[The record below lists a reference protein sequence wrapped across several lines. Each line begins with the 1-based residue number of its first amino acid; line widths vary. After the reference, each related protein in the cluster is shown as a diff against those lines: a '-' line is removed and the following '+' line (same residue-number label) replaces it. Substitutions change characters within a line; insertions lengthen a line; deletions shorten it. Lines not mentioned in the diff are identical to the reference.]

1 MARIRIREMDIFGG
15 KTVYPYVLDHKP
27 GFLLTWVFY
36 RLFQR
41 VRIDENMKETLKQM
55 HRDGT
60 VVYAIK
66 YRGKLD
72 YLLYHY
78 NFRRR
83 RLPYPKIAF
92 DLNMSMLL
100 PFTHFVKIILSRL
113 SYNLKG
119 RRVPSPYRSGFYKQA
134 LQAGTPFLV
143 FLVDPKGFVRHFIHA
158 QKDHFQ
164 FLLET
169 QKELDRPIYIVP
181 QLVLFTK
188 TPEREQANLTGILF
202 GYKDNP
208 GMIRKIA
215 LFFRHNRKAII
226 DFGRPLDLKSYMAQ
240 QSPDRPIQEMASEI
254 RNMLIES
261 IDSQK
266 RIILGPIMKSRQQLK
281 ETVLMDDRVRRKV
294 ETTAKG
300 KRKALKQVRKKAG
313 EYFDEIAADFN
324 MTYIQIFRMALKW
337 FWKRHFEGIDVD
349 AAGVAK
355 VREWARKGPLI
366 YVPSHKS
373 HIDYLILNYVLNDF
387 NMHTPRIAAGKN
399 LAFWPMG
406 HIFRKCGAF
415 FIRRSFKNAKLY
427 LEVFNRYIKA
437 LLEEGHPIEF
447 FIEGGRSRNGKLV
460 SPKTG
465 FLSILLQ
472 AHAEGYCN
480 DLIFV
485 PASIAYDRIIE
496 EKSYIRELGGRPKE
510 KESVGQMIK
519 ARRFLKRKYGKIYIR
534 FGHPFSLND
543 YLAEQGAN
551 SHEVHRDLALWLVRS
566 INDVMPVTPLSLVAT
581 AILANHRKGFQSS
594 ELAETVSI
602 LLEFLKKSKAPFTD
616 TLAEPSRAVQETLP
630 ILMGWKIIE
639 SLEDQDGIDEPFYY
653 VEDEKKLELEYYKNS
668 IIHFFI
674 PHAFVAVSLLTGTEE
689 IKDPDAI
696 IEDYA
701 FLRRLFRNEFVF
713 ETREDY
719 REEVLGLISD
729 FLDPPFLSGSSEEGG
744 YKITKLG
751 FDKLTIFASLA
762 KTFLESYWIAAKTM
776 QEKYGSRRGEV
787 LKAMNATAKRYHK
800 LKIIDHIGALSPL
813 NFENAMPVINQDVL
827 KSKENPDE
835 DPAAA
840 LDRLSRFV
848 HRLYGLSHYGR

>member
-1 MARIRIREMDIFGG
+1 MDIFGE
-15 KTVYPYVLDHKP
+15 KAVYPYVLDHKP
-27 GFLLTWVFY
+27 GFLLSWVLY
-36 RLFQR
+36 RLFKR
-41 VRIDENMKETLKQM
+41 VRIDENMKEALKQM

-66 YRGKLD
+66 YRGRLD

-100 PFTHFVKIILSRL
+100 PFTHFVKIIFSRL
-113 SYNLKG
+113 SYILKG
-119 RRVPSPYRSGFYKQA
+119 RRVPGPYRSGFYKKA

-143 FLVDPKGFVRHFIHA
+143 FLIDPKGFVRHFIHA
-158 QKDHFQ
+158 RKDHFQ

-169 QKELDRPIYIVP
+169 QKEMDRPIYIVP
-181 QLVLFTK
+181 QLVLFKK
-188 TPEREQANLTGILF
+188 TPEREQTNLASILF
-202 GYKDNP
+202 GYQDNP
-208 GMIRKIA
+208 GIIRKTV

-226 DFGRPLDLKSYMAQ
+226 DFGRPLDLKSYMARQ
-240 QSPDRPIQEMASEI
+240 PPDRPVQEMASEL

-261 IDSQK
+261 IDNQK
-266 RIILGPIMKSRQQLK
+266 RIILGPIMKSKQQLK
-281 ETVLMDDRVRRKV
+281 ETVLMDDRVRQKL
-294 ETTAKG
+294 ETAARGKG
-300 KRKALKQVRKKAG
+300 KTLKQYKKKAG

-324 MTYIQIFRMALKW
+324 MAYVQLFRIMLKW
-337 FWKRHFEGIDVD
+337 FWRRHFEGIDVD
-349 AAGVAK
+349 VPGVAK

-373 HIDYLILNYVLNDF
+373 HIDYLILNYVLNEYH
-387 NMHTPRIAAGKN
+387 MHTPRIAAGKN
-399 LAFWPMG
+399 LSFWPMG
-406 HIFRKCGAF
+406 YIFRKCGAF

-472 AHAEGYCN
+472 AHKEGFCQ

-510 KESVGQMIK
+510 KESVGQMIR
-519 ARRFLKRKYGKIYIR
+519 ARRFLKKKYGKIYIR
-534 FGHPFSLND
+534 FGQPFSLND
-543 YLAEQGAN
+543 YLANRGAS
-551 SHEVHRDLALWLVRS
+551 SHEIQRELAFWLVRS

-581 AILANHRKGFQSS
+581 AILANHRKGFHAA
-594 ELAETVSI
+594 ELIETVD
-602 LLEFLKKSKAPFTD
+602 LLLSFLKKFKAPLTD
-616 TLAEPSRAVQETLP
+616 SLSESSRAVQETLP
-630 ILMGWKIIE
+630 VLMGWKIIE
-639 SLEDQDGIDEPFYY
+639 SLENQGSADEPFYY
-653 VEDEKKLELEYYKNS
+653 AEDEKKLELEYYKNS

-689 IKDPDAI
+689 IKDPETVL
-696 IEDYA
+696 EDYV
-701 FLRRLFRNEFVF
+701 FLRNLFRNEFVF
-713 ETREDY
+713 ETREDD
-719 REEVLGLISD
+719 RAKILDLIAD
-729 FLDPPFLSGSSEEGG
+729 FLDPPFLSGSPEDGG

-751 FDKLTIFASLA
+751 FDKLRIFASLVQ
-762 KTFLESYWIAAKTM
+762 TFLESYWIAAKSM
-776 QEKYGSRRGEV
+776 QEKFGSKRGEI

-813 NFENAMPVINQDVL
+813 NFDNAVAVIKQDVL
-827 KSKENPDE
+827 TSKESPDE
-835 DPAAA
+835 GPAEP
-840 LDRLSRFV
+840 LDRLSRLTR
-848 HRLYGLSHYGR
+848 RLYNLSHYGR